1 MHPPLHVASILFLC
15 GGLFLKQAQQ
25 PTRLRV
31 LFFYPKAPT
40 VRYYNLNWDDHL
52 LLGLGSIKVILKQ
65 IYWWGYCKNF
75 PQPMNIFFLVSCI
88 TSSCEHYFQWTLG
101 ITHHRVW
108 TIGRNTT
115 VIVTVTAFACDN
127 GTMSRC
133 HGLTLFHHCN
143 SWITTRMTV
152 LQSFPP
158 EICSLICQD
167 STLERLELNSSDSTA
182 ATGLP
187 PGPRRHHT
195 SHASGLRTIVHLC
208 KLERI
213 SDAFWRLSSAST

>member
-1 MHPPLHVASILFLC
+1 MLVDATNFIVESGAEPQSFKASSSGATYDTGMVDSTSTVVFRPIVQVTHHKGLWTEQICNSSRITGISEHHRKQAYNSLKNAKKNSKYNITSSMHPPLHVASILFLC

-52 LLGLGSIKVILKQ
+52 LLGLGLIKVILKQ

-75 PQPMNIFFLVSCI
+75 PQPMNIFFLVSRI

-115 VIVTVTAFACDN
+115 VV
-127 GTMSRC
+127 R
-133 HGLTLFHHCN
+133 
-143 SWITTRMTV
+143 V
-152 LQSFPP
+152 L
-158 EICSLICQD
+158 
-167 STLERLELNSSDSTA
+167 
-182 ATGLP
+182 
-187 PGPRRHHT
+187 
-195 SHASGLRTIVHLC
+195 
-208 KLERI
+208 
-213 SDAFWRLSSAST
+213 LSMLMMHVNTY